1 MYNSCLLNLSPDA
14 NEHKTLK
21 KYYFK
26 LSFIIIA
33 LIVVFSFINRLVFNI
48 SAGIMGNGFS
58 KEAIDAGKNIIRAD
72 PVLKAIYSYGF
83 PIIAD
88 IAALG
93 TGLVVTGANLKKKI
107 TFKGFNGKDM
117 MSFLSFTFGFSTVG
131 SIVNLLIIVLIAAL
145 SGKLSDFSADS
156 AARIISTK
164 GNPVWLDILI
174 YTYVC
179 LLGPVLEELI
189 FRGVLLEGLR
199 KYGNLF
205 GIVMS
210 SVLFG
215 LMHQNIIQCIPAM
228 CIGFVFAVM
237 TVKSGSLI
245 PAIFAHILNNSLS
258 AMLNILMNTTD
269 LKALLD
275 TNDITAL
282 YQQLSELAP
291 MLIMSYANVIMRFV
305 CIIASVIL
313 VFRFRSSKKRL
324 FEHSEYCAKRTWKYI
339 FTSVPWLLAMA
350 YMLFETVTS
359 LSL

>member
-1 MYNSCLLNLSPDA
+1 MDNPCILNFSPDA
-14 NEHKTLK
+14 NEHKALK

-26 LSFIIIA
+26 LSLIIIA
-33 LIVVFSFINRLVFNI
+33 LIVVFTFINLLVFNI
-48 SAGIMGNGFS
+48 SAAIIGDGFS
-58 KEAIDAGKNIIRAD
+58 KEAIEAGKNVIRAN
-72 PVLKAIYSYGF
+72 PVLRAIYSYGF
-83 PIIAD
+83 PIVAD

-107 TFKGFNGKDM
+107 TFNGFNGKDM

-131 SIVNLLIIVLIAAL
+131 SIVNLLIMVLIAAL

-156 AARIISTK
+156 AARIITTK
-164 GNPVWLDILI
+164 GNPVWLDMII

-215 LMHQNIIQCIPAM
+215 LMHQNIAQCIPAM

-245 PAIFAHILNNSLS
+245 PAMFAHILNNSLS
-258 AMLNILMNTTD
+258 AILMILMNSTD
-269 LKALLD
+269 ITSLLE
-275 TNDITAL
+275 TNDINVL
-282 YQQLSELAP
+282 YQQLSQLAP
-291 MLIMSYANVIMRFV
+291 MLILSYANVIIRFV
-305 CIIASVIL
+305 CIIASIIL
-313 VFRFRSSKKRL
+313 IYRFRSSKKRL

-339 FTSVPWLLAMA
+339 FTSVPWLLAMG
-350 YMLFETVTS
+350 YMLFETVKS
-359 LSL
+359 LAL